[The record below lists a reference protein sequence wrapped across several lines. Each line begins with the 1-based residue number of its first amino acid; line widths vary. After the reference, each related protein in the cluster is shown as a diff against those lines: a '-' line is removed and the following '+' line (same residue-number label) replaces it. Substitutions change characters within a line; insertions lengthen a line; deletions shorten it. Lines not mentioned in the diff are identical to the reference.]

1 LRRPIT
7 AMKMLEDAGHLL
19 STSLDGTLRVW
30 NYTSGVVIKQFEHRE
45 EMRCLAYR
53 CAGWVWGRA
62 SIGALTGDN
71 GVVQR

>member
-1 LRRPIT
+1 
-7 AMKMLEDAGHLL
+7 
-19 STSLDGTLRVW
+19 
-30 NYTSGVVIKQFEHRE
+30 VIKQFEHRE